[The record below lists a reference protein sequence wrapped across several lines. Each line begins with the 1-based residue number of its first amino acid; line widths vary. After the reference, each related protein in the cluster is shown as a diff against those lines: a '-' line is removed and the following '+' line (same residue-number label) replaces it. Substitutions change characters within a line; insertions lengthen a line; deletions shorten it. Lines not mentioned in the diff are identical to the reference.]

1 MTTAVLNTKIE
12 EVKNK
17 IPSVSD
23 LVEKTDYNAK
33 KISDVETKY
42 FTTSDY
48 RFRSDILKMKIK
60 GKRLVEKSNF
70 SNLVKISNLN
80 TKLASLTAKQ
90 N

>member
-33 KISDVETKY
+33 KYQTL
-42 FTTSDY
+42 
-48 RFRSDILKMKIK
+48 RQNILLLLIIGLEVTYLKWK
-60 GKRLVEKSNF
+60 
-70 SNLVKISNLN
+70 
-80 TKLASLTAKQ
+80 
-90 N
+90 

>member
-33 KISDVETKY
+33 KYQTLRQI
-42 FTTSDY
+42 
-48 RFRSDILKMKIK
+48 ILLLLIIGLEVTYLK
-60 GKRLVEKSNF
+60 
-70 SNLVKISNLN
+70 
-80 TKLASLTAKQ
+80 
-90 N
+90 